1 MEPVS
6 PVVSSRSVLPSRFRS
21 AWAVT
26 VAVPERPVALGMP
39 LSRYFVL
46 LWTRLG
52 EARRSV
58 EERSAAAAAR
68 QVVWVILS
76 VL

>member
-1 MEPVS
+1 
-6 PVVSSRSVLPSRFRS
+6 
-21 AWAVT
+21 VT

-46 LWTRLG
+46 LWTRSG
-52 EARRSV
+52 EAKRV
-58 EERSAAAAAR
+58 EERSTAAVR
-68 QVVWVILS
+68 QIVRVILS